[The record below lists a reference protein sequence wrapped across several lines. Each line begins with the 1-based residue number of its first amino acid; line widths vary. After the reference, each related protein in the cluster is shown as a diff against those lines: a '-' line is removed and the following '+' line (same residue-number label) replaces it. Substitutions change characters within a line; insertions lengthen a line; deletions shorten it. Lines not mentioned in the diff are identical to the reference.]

1 MRIHQMHEQ
10 QTIVDS
16 YYFNKHIYPRA
27 HPIYPSYTSCH
38 LMRDGY
44 ARKDFQL
51 RLVFQSYARSV
62 DRTISAV
69 LQIFV
74 AVDRGAFSIRGSRN
88 EGSRNGWRGRG
99 FRCFN
104 GSLLSITIGFTDERT
119 PCTLRA
125 RSNAYDVLTAHASRI
140 IRQAG
145 ARFRFHRYL
154 RRTRRDKELRGLI
167 HRERTIIGVAMV
179 TERMGNPTGIAVRLS
194 IFLAE
199 LRYLFSR
206 PRGQTDHARIRHAR
220 VYRATV
226 KTCHRRF

>member
-1 MRIHQMHEQ
+1 
-10 QTIVDS
+10 
-16 YYFNKHIYPRA
+16 
-27 HPIYPSYTSCH
+27 
-38 LMRDGY
+38 MRDGY

-154 RRTRRDKELRGLI
+154 RWTRRDKELRGLI

-179 TERMGNPTGIAVRLS
+179 TERMGNPTGIAVR
-194 IFLAE
+194 IIDFP
-199 LRYLFSR
+199 SR
-206 PRGQTDHARIRHAR
+206 APLPFFPPPRTNRPCSNSTCAR
-220 VYRATV
+220 VS
-226 KTCHRRF
+226 CHG

>member
-1 MRIHQMHEQ
+1 MHEQ

-16 YYFNKHIYPRA
+16 YYFNKHPRA
-27 HPIYPSYTSCH
+27 RPIYPSYTSWH

-154 RRTRRDKELRGLI
+154 RWTRRDKELRGLI

>member
-1 MRIHQMHEQ
+1 MEREEEA
-10 QTIVDS
+10 T
-16 YYFNKHIYPRA
+16 
-27 HPIYPSYTSCH
+27 
-38 LMRDGY
+38 
-44 ARKDFQL
+44 
-51 RLVFQSYARSV
+51 
-62 DRTISAV
+62 
-69 LQIFV
+69 
-74 AVDRGAFSIRGSRN
+74 
-88 EGSRNGWRGRG
+88 

-104 GSLLSITIGFTDERT
+104 GSLLSITIGFTDGRV
-119 PCTLRA
+119 PCTVRS

-140 IRQAG
+140 IGQAG

-154 RRTRRDKELRGLI
+154 RWTRRDKELRGLI

-199 LRYLFSR
+199 FRYLFSR
-206 PRGQTDHARIRHAR
+206 PRGHNETDHAPIRHTR

>member
-1 MRIHQMHEQ
+1 
-10 QTIVDS
+10 
-16 YYFNKHIYPRA
+16 
-27 HPIYPSYTSCH
+27 
-38 LMRDGY
+38 MRDGY

-154 RRTRRDKELRGLI
+154 RWTRRDKELRGLI

-194 IFLAE
+194 IFLAK

-226 KTCHRRF
+226 KTCHRRFWLFDQFKSTPISRQSRLSNFSYEKWQMCRWFNPLSTV